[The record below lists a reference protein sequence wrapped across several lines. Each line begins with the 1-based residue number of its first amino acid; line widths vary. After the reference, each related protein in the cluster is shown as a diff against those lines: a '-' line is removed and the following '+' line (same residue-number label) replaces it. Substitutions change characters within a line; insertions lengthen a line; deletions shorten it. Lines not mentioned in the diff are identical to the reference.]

1 MKTKKG
7 ITFRMHTFIF
17 RNKPHSYEKL
27 TINASHRIDA
37 INTQYFFH

>member
-1 MKTKKG
+1 MKTEKG

-27 TINASHRIDA
+27 TINASRIDA